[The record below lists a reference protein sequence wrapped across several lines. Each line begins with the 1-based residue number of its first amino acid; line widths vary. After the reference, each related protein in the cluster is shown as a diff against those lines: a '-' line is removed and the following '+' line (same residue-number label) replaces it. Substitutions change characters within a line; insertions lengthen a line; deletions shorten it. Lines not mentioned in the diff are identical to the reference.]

1 MNEAEHVVRL
11 ASVVKSLSIE
21 LADAYAPD
29 RDNIIRLCQEAED
42 HIIKIYRWAN
52 ALQKDE

>member
-11 ASVVKSLSIE
+11 LAVAKGLSAE
-21 LADAYAPD
+21 LADTYAPD

-52 ALQKDE
+52 TLQRDE

>member
-11 ASVVKSLSIE
+11 LAVAKSLGIE
-21 LADAYAPD
+21 LADAYDPD

-42 HIIKIYRWAN
+42 HIVKIYRWAN

>member
-11 ASVVKSLSIE
+11 LAVAKGLSVE
-21 LADAYAPD
+21 LADTYAPD